1 MKVTGHRVRRRP
13 TSRSFVLAIAFF
25 VSTAL
30 LRLSSPFSLFVTSF
44 QTLVPLARYHLSR
57 RGRLARLAVVEGDE
71 FKAARDRIRRIQL
84 GLGPNDPL
92 PEEAPLSEPEDAPTL
107 PQSAENT
114 KKLGALD
121 LAAPAASDAALDE
134 VPEATKAT
142 GTSQTAPK
150 AKEVEDEEEAADAF
164 AGKAK
169 DVPELKPL
177 PSTRKKKDTNIAQDL
192 WTDLTLVTLPKPL
205 EVAQTFGIVLLL
217 VGAYTGF
224 VAIVDYGAQQ
234 VLGQVFSEFYQAA
247 RPEAPSL

>member
-13 TSRSFVLAIAFF
+13 TSRSFVLGVAFI

-107 PQSAENT
+107 PQAATNT

-134 VPEATKAT
+134 VPEATKASSET
-142 GTSQTAPK
+142 TPK
-150 AKEVEDEEEAADAF
+150 EKELEEEEPTDAF
-164 AGKAK
+164 AGKEK